1 MTKRTRPS
9 AIELLQF
16 IEAYLSLG
24 FARGC
29 VVFLPFRYVAP
40 LLGQAV
46 QESPSCTGDLRNDV
60 KRAIERSAYRTPWRS
75 NCLAQSLASTW
86 MMRRRGH
93 HVTTYMGVRRDEN
106 GAIIAHSWTMAGEAF
121 LTGKRGHELY
131 TVTKIFST
139 YTK

>member
-16 IEAYLSLG
+16 VEAYLLLG

-29 VVFLPFRYVAP
+29 ILFVPFRYVAP
-40 LLGQAV
+40 LLGREVKETRACLGAV
-46 QESPSCTGDLRNDV
+46 REDV

-75 NCLAQSLASTW
+75 NCLAQSLAVTW

-106 GAIIAHSWTMAGEAF
+106 GAIIAHSWTMAGEVF
-121 LTGKRGHELY
+121 MTGKRGHELY
-131 TVTKIFST
+131 TVTNVFST
-139 YTK
+139 TE

>member
-75 NCLAQSLASTW
+75 NCLVQSLAATW

-106 GAIIAHSWTMAGEAF
+106 GAIIAHSWTMVGEAF